1 VVLPPGSLP
10 ANVDRARYF
19 DAVSA
24 VEATGHMAE
33 AHEAWLA
40 ALRRWPDAAV
50 ARFGAALT
58 AYELGRPR
66 DAAMWYRQLLDEQPE
81 MLGARNNLALAL
93 AAQGQH
99 EDALREIETV
109 LHAVANDDPLVA
121 QYRETYTQILSAS
134 H

>member
-1 VVLPPGSLP
+1 
-10 ANVDRARYF
+10 
-19 DAVSA
+19 
-24 VEATGHMAE
+24 
-33 AHEAWLA
+33 
-40 ALRRWPDAAV
+40 
-50 ARFGAALT
+50 
-58 AYELGRPR
+58 
-66 DAAMWYRQLLDEQPE
+66 

-93 AAQGQH
+93 AAQGKH